1 MKLKS
6 AILSTVFL
14 WSIFCESGVAQVYRI
29 GGGGFGYG
37 GGYGGGY
44 GYSSGVPSY
53 GIYGYGTGYQTV
65 GGVRIVPVYYRV
77 PVIIIRKKACDWETA
92 PTSELRIPTREE
104 EKQAEKNESILP
116 PEPPKPGKTFQRETP
131 EPPAKR
137 KPEAQPQEHKRP
149 QQPVQVDERM
159 LRARMSFVVSPS
171 RGSASEMFGEMIAR
185 NHPSKTQIARTRVV
199 EAENAPACVPVTA
212 RPGSD
217 AVRNPVTTGNS
228 RPATMYSVNTEVDP
242 AYYHGD

>member
-44 GYSSGVPSY
+44 GYSSGIPSY

-77 PVIIIRKKACDWETA
+77 PVIIIRKKACDCETA

-137 KPEAQPQEHKRP
+137 KPETQPPGAQTTT
-149 QQPVQVDERM
+149 
-159 LRARMSFVVSPS
+159 A
-171 RGSASEMFGEMIAR
+171 
-185 NHPSKTQIARTRVV
+185 
-199 EAENAPACVPVTA
+199 A
-212 RPGSD
+212 RPGGRKDAPRKDEFRRQPEPRLGERDVRGDDREKPSEQNADRPNARRRGRKRSGMRSSD
-217 AVRNPVTTGNS
+217 GKTGERRS
-228 RPATMYSVNTEVDP
+228 QES
-242 AYYHGD
+242 GDDRK